1 VAKTT
6 LTFLERSRRK
16 VKVKVDSFYSFLLSP
31 ETETQRHGT
40 TTMEEVAGVS
50 KRIGIGL
57 ELELELDWNCSFSSP
72 SHDEGSRASRKQE
85 GTNETRRDEPRRDEK
100 RRDEKRRDET
110 SNSID
115 ENLHYLFGIKHC
127 SSYSMS
133 KTVAKQKLNRVKA
146 SKRQPHQIETATI
159 QVDIYGQ

>member
-6 LTFLERSRRK
+6 LTFLERSRR
-16 VKVKVDSFYSFLLSP
+16 KVKVDSFYSFLLSP

-50 KRIGIGL
+50 KRIGIGIGIGL

-85 GTNETRRDEPRRDEK
+85 GTNETSRAETRRDEK
-100 RRDEKRRDET
+100 RREETRRAIQLT
-110 SNSID
+110 
-115 ENLHYLFGIKHC
+115 
-127 SSYSMS
+127 
-133 KTVAKQKLNRVKA
+133 KTYIICLA
-146 SKRQPHQIETATI
+146 
-159 QVDIYGQ
+159 

>member
-1 VAKTT
+1 MAKTT

-50 KRIGIGL
+50 KRIGIGI
-57 ELELELDWNCSFSSP
+57 
-72 SHDEGSRASRKQE
+72 GIGTVTGTAVSRLLPMMREVERVESRKE
-85 GTNETRRDEPRRDEK
+85 RTRRAEPRRDET
-100 RRDEKRRDET
+100 RRDET

-133 KTVAKQKLNRVKA
+133 KTVAKQNLNRVKA

>member
-1 VAKTT
+1 MAKTT
-6 LTFLERSRRK
+6 LTFLERSRR
-16 VKVKVDSFYSFLLSP
+16 KVKVDSFYSFLLSP

-50 KRIGIGL
+50 KRIGIGIGIGL

-85 GTNETRRDEPRRDEK
+85 GTNETSRAETRREET
-100 RRDEKRRDET
+100 RRDET